1 MLSKKLKALVAVS
14 VLSASSAAVAQS
26 AQPLSLANA
35 PAVRAGATTSDASQL
50 DDRNGIGIYVIGAVV
65 LGLIVWG
72 IIELTKGDDDMPV
85 SP

>member
-1 MLSKKLKALVAVS
+1 MLSKKMSALVAVS
-14 VLSASSAAVAQS
+14 VLSASSAAVAQT

-35 PAVRAGATTSDASQL
+35 PVAQAFSPNQAGAL
-50 DDRNGIGIYVIGAVV
+50 DSRNGFGIYIIGAIV

-72 IIELTKGDDDMPV
+72 VISLTDNNNGPA

>member
-1 MLSKKLKALVAVS
+1 MLSKKMSGLVALS
-14 VLSASSAAVAQS
+14 LLSASSAAVAQT

-35 PAVRAGATTSDASQL
+35 PAVQAASPTQASAL
-50 DDRNGIGIYVIGAVV
+50 DGRNGYGIYIIGAVV

-72 IIELTKGDDDMPV
+72 VIELTNNDNGPS

>member
-1 MLSKKLKALVAVS
+1 MLSKKLSALVAIS
-14 VLSASSAAVAQS
+14 VLAASSTAVAQT

-35 PAVRAGATTSDASQL
+35 PSAGAVSTQASAL
-50 DDRNGIGIYVIGAVV
+50 DDRNGIGIYIIGAVV

-72 IIELTKGDDDMPV
+72 VIELTKDDEPS

>member
-1 MLSKKLKALVAVS
+1 MLSKKLSALVALS
-14 VLSASSAAVAQS
+14 VLTASSAAVAQT

-35 PAVRAGATTSDASQL
+35 PTARVGAPMTDASAL
-50 DDRNGIGIYVIGAVV
+50 DDRNGIGIYIIGAVV

-72 IIELTKGDDDMPV
+72 VIELTKDDEGPA

>member
-1 MLSKKLKALVAVS
+1 MLSKKLSALVAIS
-14 VLSASSAAVAQS
+14 VLSASSAAVAQT

-35 PAVRAGATTSDASQL
+35 PAMRTGATPNQASAL
-50 DDRNGIGIYVIGAVV
+50 DDRNGIGIYIIGAVI

-72 IIELTKGDDDMPV
+72 VIELTKGNNNPH

>member
-1 MLSKKLKALVAVS
+1 MLSKKMSALVAIS
-14 VLSASSAAVAQS
+14 VLSASSAAVAQT

-35 PAVRAGATTSDASQL
+35 PITQAAASPNQL
-50 DDRNGIGIYVIGAVV
+50 DSRNGFGIYIIGAVV

-72 IIELTKGDDDMPV
+72 VISLTDNNNGPA

>member
-1 MLSKKLKALVAVS
+1 MLSKKMSALVAIS
-14 VLSASSAAVAQS
+14 VLSASSAAVAQT

-35 PAVRAGATTSDASQL
+35 PTTQAAVSPNQL
-50 DDRNGIGIYVIGAVV
+50 DSRNGFGIYIIGAVV

-72 IIELTKGDDDMPV
+72 IISLTDKNNGPA